1 MSWQMANTRNSSND
15 AKAKHRSAQDELEI
29 LTKENKR
36 GVAFV
41 FPADGHRWSKIAFSS
56 RCRRV
61 SRHASPHQQRCN
73 YRRRVRGARKPH
85 SETEKKKSL
94 ASLPR
99 CFNGLSAFRPL
110 VKSAYFYSA
119 RHVLQPCYVY
129 TSNSVRPLLILAPS
143 PAVNSA
149 RVFEDLHVKRLIT
162 QFAPNYPHTFTTPS

>member
-1 MSWQMANTRNSSND
+1 MANTRNSSND
-15 AKAKHRSAQDELEI
+15 AKQNIDPLRTSWKSLLKRINGELLSYSRPTGTVEAKL
-29 LTKENKR
+29 L
-36 GVAFV
+36 
-41 FPADGHRWSKIAFSS
+41 
-56 RCRRV
+56 
-61 SRHASPHQQRCN
+61 SPHAAAASHATPRLTTH

-85 SETEKKKSL
+85 SETEKKKSF

-143 PAVNSA
+143 PAVNA

>member
-1 MSWQMANTRNSSND
+1 MANTRNSSND
-15 AKAKHRSAQDELEI
+15 AKQNIDPLRTSWKSLLKRINGELLSYSRPTGTVEAKLLSPHAAAASNATPRL
-29 LTKENKR
+29 
-36 GVAFV
+36 
-41 FPADGHRWSKIAFSS
+41 
-56 RCRRV
+56 
-61 SRHASPHQQRCN
+61 ASPLTTSARCH
-73 YRRRVRGARKPH
+73 YRRRVRGARKLH

-94 ASLPR
+94 ACLPR

-129 TSNSVRPLLILAPS
+129 TSNSVRPFLILAPS
-143 PAVNSA
+143 PAVNA

>member
-1 MSWQMANTRNSSND
+1 MANTRNSSND
-15 AKAKHRSAQDELEI
+15 AKQNIDPLRTSWKSLLKRINGELLSYSRLTGTVEAKL
-29 LTKENKR
+29 L
-36 GVAFV
+36 
-41 FPADGHRWSKIAFSS
+41 
-56 RCRRV
+56 
-61 SRHASPHQQRCN
+61 SPHAAAARRLTPRLTTHHQRCH

-94 ASLPR
+94 ACLPR

-129 TSNSVRPLLILAPS
+129 TSNSVRPFLILAPS
-143 PAVNSA
+143 PAVNA